1 MTMTSKLTA
10 ALAGAAI
17 VVGAAGMAAAEDWP
31 EFRGAGRRGVWLE
44 SGILETFPAEGL
56 KARWRTPVKR
66 GYAGPAVAD
75 GRVFVTDYE
84 PTDGMRGTE
93 RALALDEATGEVL
106 WVQEWAADYAGIQWE
121 IGPGATPT
129 VDGDR
134 VYVLGRDGVLS
145 AFKTDTGEV
154 LWRKSYSEDYGVD
167 RMRWGF
173 DWGFASAPLV
183 DDERLICFVGGPPD
197 ARVVALDKM
206 TGEEI
211 WRSLPAEADLGV
223 AQPIIIEAGGARQLI
238 VWDPEE
244 VASLDPVTG
253 DVYWRQDYTVGG
265 AMTVAVPVQVGS
277 QLFFS
282 TFYDGPMMLT
292 LNQDRP
298 DATIAWKGSSNSEI
312 RTEGLHAVLAT
323 PIIDGGYIYGICSY
337 GQLRCLDA
345 NTGERI
351 WETQEATVE
360 RRRWV
365 SGFMV
370 KNGDRIFMNND
381 RGELIIARLSPSGYQ
396 EISRTALIAPT
407 SPPGNRR
414 ELRNVSWVHPAYANQ
429 HVYMR
434 NDEEIVAF
442 SLAAADYD

>member
-1 MTMTSKLTA
+1 MTSKLTA
-10 ALAGAAI
+10 ALAGVAI
-17 VVGAAGMAAAEDWP
+17 VFGAAGIAAAEDWP

-56 KARWRTPVKR
+56 KALWRTPVKR

-106 WVQEWAADYAGIQWE
+106 WVQEWDADYAGIQWE

-134 VYVLGRDGVLS
+134 VYVLGRDGVLT
-145 AFKTDTGEV
+145 AFQTATGEI

-253 DVYWRQDYTVGG
+253 DVYWRQPYVVGG

-345 NTGERI
+345 STGERI

-370 KNGDRIFMNND
+370 KNGNRIFMNND
-381 RGELIIARLSPSGYQ
+381 RGELIIARLHPTGYE
-396 EISRTALIAPT
+396 EISRTPLIAPT

-414 ELRNVSWVHPAYANQ
+414 ELRNVSWVHPAYANR
-429 HVYMR
+429 HIYMR

>member
-10 ALAGAAI
+10 ALAGIAI
-17 VVGAAGMAAAEDWP
+17 LVGAAGIAAAEDWP

-56 KARWRTPVKR
+56 KALWRTPVKR

-93 RALALDEATGEVL
+93 RALALDEETGEVL
-106 WVQEWAADYAGIQWE
+106 WVREWDADYAGIQWE

-253 DVYWRQDYTVGG
+253 DVYWRQEYTVGG

-345 NTGERI
+345 STGERI

-370 KNGDRIFMNND
+370 KNGNRIFMNND
-381 RGELIIARLSPSGYQ
+381 RGELIIARLHPTGYE

-429 HVYMR
+429 HIYMR

>member
-1 MTMTSKLTA
+1 MTSKLTA
-10 ALAGAAI
+10 ALAGVAI
-17 VVGAAGMAAAEDWP
+17 VVGSAGIAAAEDWP

-44 SGILETFPAEGL
+44 SGIVETFPAEGL
-56 KARWRTPVKR
+56 KALWRTPVKR

-106 WVQEWAADYAGIQWE
+106 WIQEWDADYAGIQWE

-145 AFKTDTGEV
+145 AFMTDTGEL
-154 LWRKSYSEDYGVD
+154 LWRKSYGEDYGVD

-183 DDERLICFVGGPPD
+183 DDERLICFVGGSPD
-197 ARVVALDKM
+197 ARVVAFDKM

-211 WRSLPAEADLGV
+211 WRSLPSEADLGV

-253 DVYWRQDYTVGG
+253 DVYWRQPYVVGG

-345 NTGERI
+345 STGERI

-370 KNGDRIFMNND
+370 KNGNRIFMNND
-381 RGELIIARLSPSGYQ
+381 RGELIIARLHPTGYE

-414 ELRNVSWVHPAYANQ
+414 ELRNVSWVHPAYANR
-429 HVYMR
+429 HIYMR

>member
-10 ALAGAAI
+10 ALAGVAI
-17 VVGAAGMAAAEDWP
+17 VVGAAGTAAAEDWP

-106 WVQEWAADYAGIQWE
+106 WVQEWDADYAGIQWE

-145 AFKTDTGEV
+145 AFKTDTGEI

>member
-1 MTMTSKLTA
+1 MTKTSKLTA
-10 ALAGAAI
+10 ALAGIAI
-17 VVGAAGMAAAEDWP
+17 VVGAAGIVAAEDWP

-56 KARWRTPVKR
+56 KALWRTPVKR

-106 WVQEWAADYAGIQWE
+106 WVQEWDADYAGIQWE

-253 DVYWRQDYTVGG
+253 DVYWRQEYTVGG

-345 NTGERI
+345 STGERI

-370 KNGDRIFMNND
+370 KNGNRIFMNND
-381 RGELIIARLSPSGYQ
+381 RGELIIARLHPTGYE

-414 ELRNVSWVHPAYANQ
+414 ELRNVSWVHPAYANR
-429 HVYMR
+429 HIYMR

>member
-1 MTMTSKLTA
+1 MTSKLTA
-10 ALAGAAI
+10 ALAGFAI
-17 VVGAAGMAAAEDWP
+17 LVGGAGIAGADDWP

-44 SGILETFPAEGL
+44 SGIVETFPAEGL
-56 KARWRTPVKR
+56 KERWRTPVKR
-66 GYAGPAVAD
+66 GYAGPAVAE

-84 PTDGMRGTE
+84 PTQGMRGTE

-106 WVQEWAADYAGIQWE
+106 WVQEWEADYAGIQWE
-121 IGPGATPT
+121 VGPGATPT
-129 VDGDR
+129 VDDDR

-145 AFKTDTGEV
+145 ALKTDTGEL
-154 LWRKSYSEDYGVD
+154 LWRKSFGEDYGVD
-167 RMRWGF
+167 RMMWGF

-183 DDERLICFVGGPPD
+183 DGERLICFVGGSPD
-197 ARVVALDKM
+197 ARVVAFDKM

-211 WRSLPAEADLGV
+211 WRSLPSEADLGV

-238 VWDPEE
+238 VWNPEE
-244 VASLDPVTG
+244 VASLNPLTG
-253 DVYWRQDYTVGG
+253 GVYWQQPYIVGG

-298 DATIAWKGSSNSEI
+298 AATVAWKGSSNSEI

-345 NTGERI
+345 STGERI
-351 WETQEATVE
+351 WETQDATVE

-370 KNGDRIFMNND
+370 KNGSRIFMNND
-381 RGELIIARLSPSGYQ
+381 RGELIIARLSPAGY
-396 EISRTALIAPT
+396 EEVSRTPLITPYVSARQ
-407 SPPGNRR
+407 PP
-414 ELRNVSWVHPAYANQ
+414 
-429 HVYMR
+429 
-434 NDEEIVAF
+434 
-442 SLAAADYD
+442 

>member
-1 MTMTSKLTA
+1 MTSKLTA
-10 ALAGAAI
+10 ALAGVAI
-17 VVGAAGMAAAEDWP
+17 VLGAAGIAAAEDWP

-44 SGILETFPAEGL
+44 TGILETFPAEGL
-56 KARWRTPVKR
+56 KALWRTPVKR

-106 WVQEWAADYAGIQWE
+106 WVQEWDADYAGIQWE

-145 AFKTDTGEV
+145 AFKTDTGEI
-154 LWRKSYSEDYGVD
+154 LWRKSYAEDYGVD

-253 DVYWRQDYTVGG
+253 EVYWRQPYVVGG

-345 NTGERI
+345 STGERI

-370 KNGDRIFMNND
+370 KNGNRIFMNND
-381 RGELIIARLSPSGYQ
+381 RGELIIARLHPTGYE

-414 ELRNVSWVHPAYANQ
+414 ELRNVSWVHPAYANR
-429 HVYMR
+429 HIYMR

>member
-1 MTMTSKLTA
+1 MTSRLTA
-10 ALAGAAI
+10 ALAGIAI
-17 VVGAAGMAAAEDWP
+17 LVGSAGIAAAEDWP

-44 SGILETFPAEGL
+44 SGILDTFPAEGL

-66 GYAGPAVAD
+66 GYAGPAVAG

-106 WVQEWAADYAGIQWE
+106 WVQEWDADYAGIQWE

-145 AFKTDTGEV
+145 AFKTDSGEL
-154 LWRKSYSEDYGVD
+154 LWRKSFSEDYGVD

-253 DVYWRQDYTVGG
+253 DVYWRQPYVVGG

-345 NTGERI
+345 RTGERI

-370 KNGDRIFMNND
+370 KNGNRIFMNND
-381 RGELIIARLSPSGYQ
+381 RGELIIARLHPTGY
-396 EISRTALIAPT
+396 EEVSRTTLIAPT

-414 ELRNVSWVHPAYANQ
+414 ELRNVSWVHPAYANR
-429 HVYMR
+429 HIYMR

>member
-1 MTMTSKLTA
+1 MTSKLTA
-10 ALAGAAI
+10 ALAGVAI
-17 VVGAAGMAAAEDWP
+17 VVGSAGIAAAEDWP

-44 SGILETFPAEGL
+44 SGIVETFPAEGL
-56 KARWRTPVKR
+56 KALWRTPVKR
-66 GYAGPAVAD
+66 GYAGPAVAE

-84 PTDGMRGTE
+84 PTQGMRGIE
-93 RALALDEATGEVL
+93 RAMALDEATGEVL
-106 WVQEWAADYAGIQWE
+106 WVQEWDADYAGIQWE

-129 VDGDR
+129 VDDNR
-134 VYVLGRDGVLS
+134 VYVLGRTGVLS
-145 AFKTDTGEV
+145 ALDTETGEI

-183 DDERLICFVGGPPD
+183 DDERIICFVGGSPD
-197 ARVVALDKM
+197 ARVVAFDKM

-211 WRSLPAEADLGV
+211 WRSLPSEADLGV

-244 VASLDPVTG
+244 VASLDPLTG
-253 DVYWRQDYTVGG
+253 DVYWRQPYVVGG

-298 DATIAWKGSSNSEI
+298 EATIAWKGSSNSEI

-345 NTGERI
+345 STGERI

-370 KNGDRIFMNND
+370 KNGNRIFLNND
-381 RGELIIARLSPSGYQ
+381 RGELVIARLHPTGY
-396 EISRTALIAPT
+396 EEVSRTALITPT

-429 HVYMR
+429 HIYMR

>member
-1 MTMTSKLTA
+1 M
-10 ALAGAAI
+10 
-17 VVGAAGMAAAEDWP
+17 V
-31 EFRGAGRRGVWLE
+31 
-44 SGILETFPAEGL
+44 
-56 KARWRTPVKR
+56 
-66 GYAGPAVAD
+66 D

-84 PTDGMRGTE
+84 PTQGMRGIE
-93 RALALDEATGEVL
+93 RAMALDEATGEVL
-106 WVQEWAADYAGIQWE
+106 WVQEWDADYAGIQWE

-129 VDGDR
+129 VDGNR
-134 VYVLGRDGVLS
+134 VYVLGRTGVLS
-145 AFKTDTGEV
+145 ALDTETGEI

-183 DDERLICFVGGPPD
+183 DDERLIGFVGGSPN
-197 ARVVALDKM
+197 ARVVAFDKM

-211 WRSLPAEADLGV
+211 WRSLPSEADLGV

-253 DVYWRQDYTVGG
+253 EVYWRQPYVVGG

-370 KNGDRIFMNND
+370 KNGNRIFLNND
-381 RGELIIARLSPSGYQ
+381 RGELVIARLHPTGY
-396 EISRTALIAPT
+396 EEVSRTPLIAPT

-429 HVYMR
+429 HIYMR

>member
-1 MTMTSKLTA
+1 MLS
-10 ALAGAAI
+10 
-17 VVGAAGMAAAEDWP
+17 
-31 EFRGAGRRGVWLE
+31 
-44 SGILETFPAEGL
+44 
-56 KARWRTPVKR
+56 
-66 GYAGPAVAD
+66 
-75 GRVFVTDYE
+75 
-84 PTDGMRGTE
+84 
-93 RALALDEATGEVL
+93 ALDTETGE
-106 WVQEWAADYAGIQWE
+106 I
-121 IGPGATPT
+121 
-129 VDGDR
+129 
-134 VYVLGRDGVLS
+134 
-145 AFKTDTGEV
+145 

-183 DDERLICFVGGPPD
+183 DDERLIGFVGGSPN
-197 ARVVALDKM
+197 ARVVAFDKM

-211 WRSLPAEADLGV
+211 WRSLPSEADLGV

-244 VASLDPVTG
+244 VASLDPLTG
-253 DVYWRQDYTVGG
+253 EVYWRQPYVVGG

-370 KNGDRIFMNND
+370 KNGNRIFLNND
-381 RGELIIARLSPSGYQ
+381 RGELVIARLHPTGY
-396 EISRTALIAPT
+396 EEVSRTPLIAPT

-429 HVYMR
+429 HIYMR

>member
-1 MTMTSKLTA
+1 MTSKLTA
-10 ALAGAAI
+10 ALAGVAI
-17 VVGAAGMAAAEDWP
+17 VLGAAGIAAAEDWP

-56 KARWRTPVKR
+56 KALWRTPVKR

-106 WVQEWAADYAGIQWE
+106 WVQEWDADYAGIQWE

-145 AFKTDTGEV
+145 AFKTATGEI

-253 DVYWRQDYTVGG
+253 DVYWRQPYVVGG

-345 NTGERI
+345 RTGERI

-370 KNGDRIFMNND
+370 KNGNRIFMNND
-381 RGELIIARLSPSGYQ
+381 RGELIIARLHPTGYE
-396 EISRTALIAPT
+396 EISRTPLIAPT

-414 ELRNVSWVHPAYANQ
+414 ELRNVSWVHPAYANR
-429 HVYMR
+429 HIYMR

>member
-1 MTMTSKLTA
+1 MTSKLTA
-10 ALAGAAI
+10 ALAGFAI
-17 VVGAAGMAAAEDWP
+17 LVGGAGIAGADDWP

-44 SGILETFPAEGL
+44 SGIVDTFPAEGL
-56 KARWRTPVKR
+56 KARWRTPVRR

-84 PTDGMRGTE
+84 PTQGMRGTE
-93 RALALDEATGEVL
+93 RAIALDEATGEVL
-106 WVQEWAADYAGIQWE
+106 WVQEWDADYAGIQWE
-121 IGPGATPT
+121 VGPGATPT
-129 VDGDR
+129 VDDDR

-145 AFKTDTGEV
+145 ALKTDTGEL
-154 LWRKSYSEDYGVD
+154 LWRKSFGEDYSVD
-167 RMRWGF
+167 RMMWGF

-183 DDERLICFVGGPPD
+183 DGERLIAFVGGSPD
-197 ARVVALDKM
+197 ARVVAFDKM

-211 WRSLPAEADLGV
+211 WRSLPSEADLGV

-238 VWDPEE
+238 VWNPEE
-244 VASLDPVTG
+244 VASLDPLTG
-253 DVYWRQDYTVGG
+253 SVYWQQPYIVGG

-298 DATIAWKGSSNSEI
+298 AATVAWKGSSNSEI

-345 NTGERI
+345 STGERI
-351 WETQEATVE
+351 WETQDATVE

-370 KNGDRIFMNND
+370 KNGNRIFMNND
-381 RGELIIARLSPSGYQ
+381 RGELIIARLSPAGYE
-396 EISRTALIAPT
+396 EISRTPLITPT

-414 ELRNVSWVHPAYANQ
+414 ELRNVSWVHPAYANK

-442 SLAAADYD
+442 SLDAADYD